1 MKSGATAIG
10 GAIAAFLRW
19 WLGELAA
26 LVPAPLRGVFSGEG
40 ALLAVSIGDGEAR
53 IRRLAR
59 GGRTELGRVDLS
71 AGEAQQRAVIAGL
84 VGGRMRRDA
93 IVLALPDERVLRKT
107 LDLPLAA
114 EAELVSL
121 LRFELDRQTPFSPEQ
136 ACFDYRVTARDRQT
150 GRIKVELAVAPREV
164 VERALSI
171 ATGWGLEPGLVTV
184 AGDEEAERP
193 FDLSGR
199 TPTNGFGGRAILT
212 AGLAAAAA
220 GLLAVA
226 VALPLQWQAD
236 AADEAERA
244 LAAAREAAREAADLR
259 EALGRHRQDS
269 RFLLD
274 RKLNTPMAVAV
285 LAHLTRLLPDD
296 TYLFE
301 LRLQGGR
308 LRVRGYAPAASPLLE
323 LFERHPRLR
332 EARFE
337 SPVTRVPG
345 IDKER
350 FDLSAALAAE
360 DAP

>member
-1 MKSGATAIG
+1 MKSGAAVIG
-10 GAIAAFLRW
+10 AAIAAFLRW

-26 LVPAPLRGVFSGEG
+26 LVPAPLRGAFVGEA
-40 ALLAVSIGDGEAR
+40 ALLAVRIGEDEAR
-53 IRRLAR
+53 IWRLAR
-59 GGRTELGRVDLS
+59 GARTEIGRVDLS
-71 AGEAQQRAVIAGL
+71 AGEAQQRAVMAGL

-93 IVLALPDERVLRKT
+93 IVLALPAERVLRKT

-114 EAELVSL
+114 EGELADL

-136 ACFDYRVTARDRQT
+136 ACYDYRVAARDRQS
-150 GRIKVELAVAPREV
+150 GRIKVELAVAPRDV
-164 VERALSI
+164 VERALAI
-171 ATGWGLEPGLVTV
+171 AAGWGLEPGLVTA
-184 AGDEEAERP
+184 AGDEEAERA

-199 TPTNGFGGRAILT
+199 AAPNGFGGRAVLT
-212 AGLAAAAA
+212 AVLALAAAA
-220 GLLAVA
+220 LLAVA
-226 VALPLQWQAD
+226 VALPLQWQAA
-236 AADEAERA
+236 AADEAEQA
-244 LAAAREAAREAADLR
+244 LAAARAAAREAADLR
-259 EALGRHRQDS
+259 EALGQRRQDS

-274 RKLNTPMAVAV
+274 RKLNTPMAVSV

>member
-1 MKSGATAIG
+1 MKSGASVIG
-10 GAIAAFLRW
+10 ASIAAFLRW

-26 LVPAPLRGVFSGEG
+26 LVPAPVRGAFSGEA
-40 ALLAVSIGDGEAR
+40 ALLAVTIGDGEAV

-59 GGRTELGRVDLS
+59 GTRTRLGSVDLA
-71 AGEAQQRAVIAGL
+71 AGAAQQRAAIAGL
-84 VGGRMRRDA
+84 VGGRMRRDV
-93 IVLALPDERVLRKT
+93 IVLALPAERVLRKT

-114 EAELVSL
+114 ESELADL

-136 ACFDYRVTARDRQT
+136 ACYDYRVMARDRQS
-150 GRIKVELAVAPREV
+150 GRMRVEMAVAPRDA

-171 ATGWGLEPGLVTV
+171 AAGWGLAPGLVTA
-184 AGDEEAERP
+184 AGDEESERA

-199 TPTNGFGGRAILT
+199 AAPNGFGGRAVLT
-212 AGLAAAAA
+212 ALLAAVAAA
-220 GLLAVA
+220 LLAVA
-226 VALPLQWQAD
+226 VALPLQWQA
-236 AADEAERA
+236 AAAAEAERA

-259 EALGRHRQDS
+259 EALGRRRQDA
-269 RFLLD
+269 RFLID
-274 RKLNTPMAVAV
+274 RKLDTPMAVSV
-285 LAHLTRLLPDD
+285 LADLTRLLPDD

-323 LFERHPRLR
+323 LFERHPRLDS
-332 EARFE
+332 ARFE

-350 FDLSAALAAE
+350 FDLSAALDREGAS
-360 DAP
+360 